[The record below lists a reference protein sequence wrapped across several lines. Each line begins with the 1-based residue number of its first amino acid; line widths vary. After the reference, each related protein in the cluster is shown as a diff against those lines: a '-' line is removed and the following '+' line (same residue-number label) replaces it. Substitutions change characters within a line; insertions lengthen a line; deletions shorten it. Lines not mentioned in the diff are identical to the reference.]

1 MVDMERRLEEMEVRN
16 EKLEG
21 VNKRMELRLEDTET
35 RNEQAEAKITLLQTR
50 IQELEDK
57 ENKVEEGKKPK
68 TGTGRE
74 NEMSPRDLPIVV
86 NDTLVF

>member
-1 MVDMERRLEEMEVRN
+1 MEQIQ
-16 EKLEG
+16 KLEA
-21 VNKRMELRLEDTET
+21 VNKRMELRLEDTAT
-35 RNEQAEAKITLLQTR
+35 RNEREEAKITLLQTR

-74 NEMSPRDLPIVV
+74 NYTYLSLATQLCHLAPNSDI
-86 NDTLVF
+86 